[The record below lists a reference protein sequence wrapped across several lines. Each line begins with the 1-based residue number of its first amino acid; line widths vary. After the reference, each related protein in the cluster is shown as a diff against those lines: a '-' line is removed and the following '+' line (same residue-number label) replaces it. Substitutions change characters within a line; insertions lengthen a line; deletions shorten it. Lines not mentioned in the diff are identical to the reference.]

1 MISFIII
8 GRNEGWKLSK
18 CFDSVF
24 ETINRNKLSKYEVL
38 YVDSKS
44 TDDSVNRALMFN
56 LVNVIKLTGD
66 VNAAIARNI
75 GAKES
80 KGDVLFFI
88 DGDME
93 IQPEFLSLVYEEN
106 NGLIAN
112 FVSGNWENFYYDI
125 NGKLL
130 NKSLQYNITN
140 DITESTTGGLF
151 LIKKQIWDQIGGMD
165 PVFYKSQ
172 DIDIGLR
179 LSKKG
184 IKLMRRKEIAAK
196 HHTIAYLDKNRMW
209 KDLFK
214 GNELFGRSLLYRK
227 HFFNL
232 SGFIRLLR
240 NDYLMVF
247 LFFSLLIFII
257 TGWWAQ
263 FIAYLFLVILRSKG
277 SFRLLLYYILRD
289 FSSLMGIFLFFP
301 SLKKKTE
308 YIIVR

>member
-8 GRNEGWKLSK
+8 GRNEGWKLTK
-18 CFDSVF
+18 CLESVF
-24 ETINRNKLSKYEVL
+24 ETTNRNKLSKYEVL

-44 TDDSVNRALMFN
+44 TDDSVNRALTYNF
-56 LVNVIKLTGD
+56 VNVIKLTGD
-66 VNAAIARNI
+66 VNAAIARNV

-93 IQPEFLSLVYEEN
+93 IQPEFLPHVYEEN
-106 NGLIAN
+106 KGLIAN
-112 FVSGNWENFYYDI
+112 FVSGNWENFYHDI

-140 DITESTTGGLF
+140 DIAESTTGGLF

-165 PVFYKSQ
+165 PVFFKSQ
-172 DIDIGLR
+172 DIDLGLR

-232 SGFIRLLR
+232 SGLIRLLR

-247 LFFSLLIFII
+247 LFFSLLFFII
-257 TGWWAQ
+257 TGWWVQ
-263 FIAYLFLVILRSKG
+263 LIAYLFLAILRSKG
-277 SFRLLLYYILRD
+277 SFRLFLYYILRD
-289 FSSLMGIFLFFP
+289 SSSLLGFFLFFP

-308 YIIVR
+308 YVIVR

>member
-179 LSKKG
+179 LSRKG